1 MGRDPVQFPDGSVVT
16 LCRRGSLDSALG
28 ILLRQRGRAT
38 VGVMPE
44 PAYSEPTPRG
54 SEASRPGPGA

>member
-1 MGRDPVQFPDGSVVT
+1 MGRDLVQFPDESVAT
-16 LCRRGSLDSALG
+16 LCRHGGLDSTLG
-28 ILLRQRGRAT
+28 ILPWQRGRAT

-44 PAYSEPTPRG
+44 PTYSEPTPHG

>member
-1 MGRDPVQFPDGSVVT
+1 MGRDLVQFPDGSVVT

-28 ILLRQRGRAT
+28 ILLRQRGWAA

-44 PAYSEPTPRG
+44 PTYSEPTPHG
-54 SEASRPGPGA
+54 SDASRPGPGA